1 MNSDPT
7 NLKRAIRKVKLFFAA
22 MAIVLVGVKA
32 GRVSAALEIV
42 RGDEG
47 KKLMDSI
54 RDTIAEINSQQ
65 ERCRVSAM
73 QSSSRI
79 SKGVSRF

>member
-1 MNSDPT
+1 MQVLIGNKIDG
-7 NLKRAIRKVKLFFAA
+7 LRKTVDL
-22 MAIVLVGVKA
+22 VKA